1 MISSFN
7 GVGGIAIKIAKV
19 IDFWSN
25 SFYASTQGIYY
36 TSSGLTPYSANQG
49 WRRITITKLV
59 KYTPAPDWN

>member
-1 MISSFN
+1 MNDFS
-7 GVGGIAIKIAKV
+7 GVGKIAIKIAKV

-36 TSSGLTPYSANQG
+36 TSSGLMPYSANQS
-49 WRRITITKLV
+49 WARVTITKLA